1 MENVIRFRHTVN
13 SGDVI
18 ATLAGIRK
26 VCISSDKKAVI
37 YQQIDMPGN
46 YYPGAVHPVL
56 DESGTMVTM
65 NKKTFEML
73 KPLVESQSY
82 IESFEIYTGQ
92 PVDVDLNKFRGEVAV
107 NMPYGVIQ
115 NWVACCFPDMQADLT
130 HPWLYIPAIEVNEVR
145 YTGVVPFND
154 TKGRI
159 VINFTDRYRA
169 DGIHYFFLKKYEKK
183 IVFAGTPEEY
193 KKFSSRWDLDIAY
206 LNVSDFYQLASAIRY
221 AAFFL
226 GNQSMCWNI
235 AEAMKSPRI
244 VEYCPWA
251 SNCVAGIGKDSF
263 GFFHQGG
270 VEYSFDY
277 LYNKYI
283 SDAK

>member
-26 VCISSDKKAVI
+26 VCMSTGKKAVI
-37 YQQIDMPGN
+37 YQQIDMLGN
-46 YYPGAVHPVL
+46 YYPGATHPVKDL
-56 DESGTMVTM
+56 DGNMVTM
-65 NKKTFEML
+65 NQKTFDML
-73 KPLVESQSY
+73 KPLVESQNY
-82 IESFEIYTGQ
+82 VESFEIYTGQ
-92 PVDVDLNKFRGEVAV
+92 EVDVDLNKFRGEIAV
-107 NMPYGVIQ
+107 NMPYGAIQ
-115 NWVACCFPDMQADLT
+115 NWVACCFPDMQADLSK
-130 HPWLYIPAIEVNEVR
+130 PWLHLPAHEISDIR
-145 YTGVVPFND
+145 YNGVVPFND

-159 VINFTDRYRA
+159 IINFTDRYRA
-169 DGIHYFFLKKYEKK
+169 DGIHYYFLKKYEKK
-183 IVFAGTPEEY
+183 IVFAGTPQEQV
-193 KKFSSRWDLDIAY
+193 KFSQKWGLDISY
-206 LNVSDFYQLASAIRY
+206 LNVYNFYELASAIRH

-251 SNCVAGIGKDSF
+251 PNCVAGVGADSY